1 MPYFKGTRGTARLG
15 ILLAALGILL
25 AVLGSLFAHAR
36 DAPVHPVALA
46 MTVTLDQVTTDLD
59 KAGERTVGQ
68 VDQLRIIYDANAVD
82 PRTKRVKLLNFQ
94 HLIDGRYA
102 PPKPDPVMMPLTDAW
117 LDMSALPYRLHFKAA
132 VTHGT
137 PILIDV
143 DETARRLAIR
153 PQEHPDDIL
162 IAGPYVIDPT
172 PVEDSS
178 VAEAGGSR

>member
-1 MPYFKGTRGTARLG
+1 MPNTQGIRGTARLG
-15 ILLAALGILL
+15 TLLAALGILL
-25 AVLGSLFAHAR
+25 AALGSLFVRAR

-68 VDQLRIIYDANAVD
+68 VDQLRIVYDANAVD
-82 PRTKRVKLLNFQ
+82 PRTKHVKLLNFQ

-143 DETARRLAIR
+143 DEMTRRLAIH
-153 PQEHPDDIL
+153 PQAHPDEIL
-162 IAGPYVIDPT
+162 IAGPYVIDPA
-172 PVEDSS
+172 PVEGPT
-178 VAEAGGSR
+178 VAEAAGSR

>member
-1 MPYFKGTRGTARLG
+1 MLA
-15 ILLAALGILL
+15 LAALG
-25 AVLGSLFAHAR
+25 GSFVQAR
-36 DAPVHPVALA
+36 DAAIHPVALA

-68 VDQLRIIYDANAVD
+68 VDQLRIVYDANAVD
-82 PRTKRVKLLNFQ
+82 PKTKHVKLLNFQ

-143 DETARRLAIR
+143 DETTRRLAIH
-153 PQEHPDDIL
+153 PQEHPDEIL

-172 PVEDSS
+172 PFEDPSL
-178 VAEAGGSR
+178 AEAAGTR